1 MEDNSGGDGGGL
13 GRPSGRQREIPRRGR
28 ESHCDEQEKLM
39 EIDVWSKEGHDS
51 VDYRESFVLS
61 KEVSQF

>member
-1 MEDNSGGDGGGL
+1 
-13 GRPSGRQREIPRRGR
+13 
-28 ESHCDEQEKLM
+28 M